1 MNIARI
7 TDLSPK
13 KRKNKSVYLKI
24 MNKLGQD
31 EGNLK
36 KLQKATN
43 CFFQL
48 YRKERK
54 QNLKNIQAA
63 FIKLNLNN
71 KKMIL
76 IRLVFVRLDK
86 LIFNKNKIFFYFFC
100 NQVSKRKMIWRN
112 IKETNTKEVLS
123 DINIEEKIDLKT
135 FNKIKK
141 VIGDTSTGNT
151 PLETKV
157 NYRLCKLFLSEK
169 YGLKCLNLVFRTQLS
184 QNLDFAFSMLAKN
197 MIFKKTPNLLQNL
210 IARKLVEK
218 NEVNEFLKTG
228 TIVSNKSAASTYNQI
243 KDVHH
248 LELSR
253 IQEKL
258 EGKGYTLRNKE
269 NFMLANWGNQSLQRI
284 IKFYRKEYL
293 IWGFS
298 QLFRNYHTL
307 KYRHKLVFN
316 LYEKYRVNRIRDMT
330 KCFMDWK
337 MKSIDRDISINV
349 YTLMKILKKLKKNAL
364 RKGFIS
370 IIDTFKISN
379 GFKGKH
385 FGFSKKFQAVFIIGK
400 IYDKK
405 KIIIQEMAFN
415 RMKNE
420 NYLIEIAN
428 KITCIDKLDQFFKRK
443 FIKIIINR
451 FENKQNNSKNK
462 IFNIMKY
469 ILKIRKVICFYRI
482 YSYATLSKK

>member
-7 TDLSPK
+7 ADLSPK
-13 KRKNKSVYLKI
+13 KRKNKSTYLKI
-24 MNKLGQD
+24 MNKLGQE

-36 KLQKATN
+36 KVQKATN

-48 YRKERK
+48 YRKEK
-54 QNLKNIQAA
+54 IQNLKNIQKA

-100 NQVSKRKMIWRN
+100 NQASKRKMIWRN
-112 IKETNTKEVLS
+112 IKEPNTKEVLS
-123 DINIEEKIDLKT
+123 DINVEEKIDLKT

-141 VIGDTSTGNT
+141 IIGDTSSGNT

-169 YGLKCLNLVFRTQLS
+169 YGLKLLHLVFRGHLT

-197 MIFKKTPNLLQNL
+197 MIFNKTPNLLQNL
-210 IARKLVEK
+210 ITRKLVEK
-218 NEVNEFLKTG
+218 NEVEKFLKTG
-228 TIVSNKSAASTYNQI
+228 VIVSTKTASSTYSQI

-258 EGKGYTLRNKE
+258 EGKGFTLRKKE
-269 NFMLANWGNQSLQRI
+269 NFMLANWGNQTLQRI
-284 IKFYRKEYL
+284 IKFYQKEYL

-307 KYRHKLVFN
+307 KYRHKLIFN
-316 LYEKYRVNRIRDMT
+316 LYEKYRVNRIRDQT
-330 KCFMDWK
+330 KSFMNWK
-337 MKSIDRDISINV
+337 MKSIRHDISINV
-349 YTLMKILKKLKKNAL
+349 YTLMKILKKVKKNAL
-364 RKGFIS
+364 RKGFIK
-370 IIDTFKISN
+370 ILDNFEISN
-379 GFKGKH
+379 DFKGKSS
-385 FGFSKKFQAVFIIGK
+385 GFSNKIQAVFIIRK

-405 KIIIQEMAFN
+405 KIIIQEMVFN

-420 NYLIEIAN
+420 TYLIEIAN
-428 KITCIDKLDQFFKRK
+428 KISCIDKLDQFFKRK
-443 FIKIIINR
+443 FIKIMITR
-451 FENKQNNSKNK
+451 FENTQNISKKK
-462 IFNIMKY
+462 IFNILKY
-469 ILKIRKVICFYRI
+469 ILKIRKVICFFRI
-482 YSYATLSKK
+482 YSYAQLSKK